1 MGSIFSKFWTAKWS
15 KFEVQ
20 KLPKWDSL
28 WLRTNLLPKG
38 LNSTREGG
46 VYVRKSDPKPDYV
59 NKTPKAIPERE
70 KLAYTEV
77 FIDSITVIPLT

>member
-1 MGSIFSKFWTAKWS
+1 M
-15 KFEVQ
+15 
-20 KLPKWDSL
+20 
-28 WLRTNLLPKG
+28 G

-59 NKTPKAIPERE
+59 NKTPKAIPERA

-77 FIDSITVIPLT
+77 FIDSITVIPLTWVYIVSTSLYTQILQVVLPV